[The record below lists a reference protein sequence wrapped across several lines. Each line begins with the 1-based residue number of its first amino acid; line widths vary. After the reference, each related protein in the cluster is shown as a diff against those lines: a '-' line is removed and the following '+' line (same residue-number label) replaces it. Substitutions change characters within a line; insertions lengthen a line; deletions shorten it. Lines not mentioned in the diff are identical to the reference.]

1 MPLLSERDDD
11 LALLDVM
18 IEALDKV
25 ARYTGEVTAD
35 QFLASTLVQDAVALN
50 FLVVGECANQLSNG
64 AKTRARN
71 APWPRIIS
79 LRNRIAHGYQFV
91 DRLTIFGLAI
101 EDTDALRATL
111 GSLRTELEA
120 N

>member
-1 MPLLSERDDD
+1 MPLRSERDDD

-25 ARYTGEVTAD
+25 ARYTAEVTAD
-35 QFLASTLVQDAVALN
+35 QFMVSTLVQDAVALN
-50 FLVVGECANQLSNG
+50 FLVVGECANQLSTG
-64 AKTRARN
+64 AKLRAGD

-79 LRNRIAHGYQFV
+79 LRNRIAHGYQFI

-101 EDTDALRATL
+101 DDADALRATL
-111 GSLRTELEA
+111 GALRAELEG